1 MKVFVVHTTYL
12 GLAHAFRT
20 RIITLNNN
28 IIQKGKQDL
37 PQNSLPSVGL
47 KKKKIIQNI
56 FLLAYPSKQKLGI
69 ILENKMSEI
78 SSYQKMSTLKVV
90 HLSLFRILNE

>member
-1 MKVFVVHTTYL
+1 MYL

-69 ILENKMSEI
+69 ILENKMSENW
-78 SSYQKMSTLKVV
+78 SYQKMK
-90 HLSLFRILNE
+90 